1 LNIKFNLL
9 ELGICPVNIKSKLIS
24 ILTFHKV
31 DKKILED
38 ADMAGPLL
46 VLILFGF
53 TLALVNLKLIINS
66 KEYYSNQIII
76 YDFIFYIL

>member
-1 LNIKFNLL
+1 M
-9 ELGICPVNIKSKLIS
+9 GIYPNNIKSKLIS
-24 ILTFHKV
+24 IFTFHKV

-53 TLALVNLKLIINS
+53 TLALVINKLIN
-66 KEYYSNQIII
+66 II
-76 YDFIFYIL
+76 

>member
-1 LNIKFNLL
+1 M
-9 ELGICPVNIKSKLIS
+9 NIKSKLIS
-24 ILTFHKV
+24 IFTFHQV

-53 TLALVNLKLIINS
+53 TLALVYLYIKNKS
-66 KEYYSNQIII
+66 KQKRILV
-76 YDFIFYIL
+76 IFMVYQFLEVL

>member
-1 LNIKFNLL
+1 MFLFLITILNAEYINLIKIKL
-9 ELGICPVNIKSKLIS
+9 ELGISPENIKSKLIS
-24 ILTFHKV
+24 ILTFHKI

-53 TLALVNLKLIINS
+53 TLALVINY
-66 KEYYSNQIII
+66 K
-76 YDFIFYIL
+76 